1 MSYWLLK
8 SDPEEYSF
16 ADLELEKRT
25 VWDGVSNNLA
35 LKHIREMRKG
45 DYALFY
51 HTGDEKAVIGIVEIV
66 SDPYADPAEINPR
79 LVVVE
84 VKPVKRLPS
93 AVPLASIKAQKDL
106 ADFKLV
112 RISRLSVMPVDNK
125 TWKKLLRMGG
135 EVE

>member
-25 VWDGVSNNLA
+25 IWDGVSNNLA
-35 LKHIREMRKG
+35 LKHLREIRKG

-66 SDPYADPAEINPR
+66 SEPYADPAENNPR
-79 LVVVE
+79 LVVVD
-84 VKPVKRLPS
+84 VKPVKRLPF

-106 ADFKLV
+106 ADFELV

-125 TWKKLLRMGG
+125 TWKKLLRMGR